1 VYRYTE
7 LVIETL
13 EELVM
18 PAFNHVTRL
27 GTATALLMLL
37 GSYVFSASA
46 DAAEGDISRINQSVT
61 VDAEQQVGDVSS
73 VNGSIRLAK
82 GAQAEEVTTVNGS
95 IELDNGVTVSEAAT
109 VNGGIRLGSDV
120 TVNGELS
127 TVNGG
132 IRINAG
138 SVVAHNVET
147 VNGRVHLKSAVIR
160 QDIVTSN
167 GDIDIVDGAIVEGDI
182 IVEGRR
188 RWWDRL
194 FDWNNRPPTITVDT
208 RSSIQGD
215 IHIYREVRL
224 EIEDGAVVG
233 DIVEHF

>member
-1 VYRYTE
+1 
-7 LVIETL
+7 
-13 EELVM
+13 M

-46 DAAEGDISRINQSVT
+46 DAAEGDISRINQGVT

-73 VNGSIRLAK
+73 VNGSIRLARG
-82 GAQAEEVTTVNGS
+82 GAEAGEVTTVNGT
-95 IELDNGVTVSEAAT
+95 IELDDGVTVNEAGT

-120 TVNGELS
+120 KVNGELS

-147 VNGRVHLKSAVIR
+147 VNGRVHLESAVIR
-160 QDIVTSN
+160 QNIVTSN
-167 GDIDIVDGAIVEGDI
+167 GDIDIVGGAIVEGDI
-182 IVEGRR
+182 IVESRR

-194 FDWNNRPPTITVDT
+194 FDWNNRPPRITVDAE
-208 RSSIQGD
+208 SSVQGD
-215 IHIYREVRL
+215 IHIYREVKL
-224 EIEDGAVVG
+224 EIEDGAMVG

>member
-1 VYRYTE
+1 
-7 LVIETL
+7 
-13 EELVM
+13 M

-27 GTATALLMLL
+27 GTATALLILL
-37 GSYVFSASA
+37 GSYVFGASA
-46 DAAEGDISRINQSVT
+46 DAAEGGISRINQAVT

-73 VNGSIRLAK
+73 VNGSIRLAR
-82 GAQAEEVTTVNGS
+82 GAEAGEVTTVNGT
-95 IELDNGVTVSEAAT
+95 IELDDGVTVSEAGT

-120 TVNGELS
+120 KVNGELS

-147 VNGRVHLKSAVIR
+147 VNGRVHLESAVIR
-160 QDIVTSN
+160 QNIVTSN

-182 IVEGRR
+182 IVESRR

-194 FDWNNRPPTITVDT
+194 FDWNNRSPRITVDAE
-208 RSSIQGD
+208 SSVQGD
-215 IHIYREVRL
+215 IHIYREVKL
-224 EIEDGAVVG
+224 EIEDGAMVG
-233 DIVEHF
+233 DIVEHFETRK

>member
-1 VYRYTE
+1 
-7 LVIETL
+7 
-13 EELVM
+13 M

-46 DAAEGDISRINQSVT
+46 DAAEGDISRINQGVT

-73 VNGSIRLAK
+73 VNGSIRLAR
-82 GAQAEEVTTVNGS
+82 GAEAGEVTTVNGT
-95 IELDNGVTVSEAAT
+95 IELDDGVTVNEAGT

-120 TVNGELS
+120 KVNGELS

-147 VNGRVHLKSAVIR
+147 VNGRVHLESAVIR
-160 QDIVTSN
+160 QNIVTSN
-167 GDIDIVDGAIVEGDI
+167 GDIDIVGGAIVEGDI
-182 IVEGRR
+182 IVEVVVAGGTACLTGIIDLQELLWMPNLQFRVTSISIAKSN
-188 RWWDRL
+188 WRL
-194 FDWNNRPPTITVDT
+194 KTVPW
-208 RSSIQGD
+208 
-215 IHIYREVRL
+215 L
-224 EIEDGAVVG
+224 ET
-233 DIVEHF
+233 